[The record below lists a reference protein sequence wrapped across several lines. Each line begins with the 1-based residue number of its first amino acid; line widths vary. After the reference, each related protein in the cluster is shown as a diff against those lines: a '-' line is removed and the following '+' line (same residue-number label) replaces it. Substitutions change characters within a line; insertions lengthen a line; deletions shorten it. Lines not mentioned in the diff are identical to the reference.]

1 MIPKSASL
9 FALSLALVICVSASA
24 INGPQRTWSGF
35 KNLTLELAV
44 PREKYVQLQPIP
56 LTLTLSNMTKD
67 VLNGHSAL
75 DFASGFVQV
84 WIKSSNA
91 DWRTIDNLTVEK
103 KLVIVKPR
111 EIKPDERITTNQVLS
126 LGLERSFPEPG
137 VYQIK
142 VRLHN
147 NDHSQTIESQP
158 VAVRID
164 RPEGADLEAYNFIH
178 ANANVD
184 LFFTGKQLGRNRRDD
199 QSLETF
205 VTVFGET
212 SYGDDASFVLGERR
226 SFEGDLEAAR
236 VQFAKLAKRQDF
248 VFAKRVKDYL
258 EKIRKRQNKN

>member
-1 MIPKSASL
+1 MKPTSPL
-9 FALSLALVICVSASA
+9 LLALSLALVLCVSASA
-24 INGPQRTWSGF
+24 IKAPQQTWSGF
-35 KNLTLELAV
+35 KDLTLEVAV
-44 PREKYVQLQPIP
+44 PKEKYVQLQPIP

-75 DFASGFVQV
+75 DFGSGYVQV
-84 WIKSSNA
+84 WVKPSNA
-91 DWRTIDNLTVEK
+91 DWRTIDDLTVER

-111 EIKPDERITTNQVLS
+111 EIKPDERITTNQVLR

-147 NDHSQTIESQP
+147 NDHTQMIESRP

-184 LFFTGKQLGRNRRDD
+184 LFFTGKQLGRNKRDE

-205 VTVFGET
+205 VAVYGET

-226 SFEGDLEAAR
+226 YFEGDLEAAR
-236 VQFAKLAKRQDF
+236 LQFARLAKKQDF
-248 VFAKRVKDYL
+248 VFAKRVNEYL
-258 EKIRKRQNKN
+258 EKIRQRQNKN